1 MAALGKEGAM
11 WFHRRR
17 QTLVA
22 EGPVV
27 YDRRGRPVGVHVTA
41 PPEAETRAARR
52 HRELAGLRRTHE
64 LEAQYGLRCQ
74 VSLFC
79 ADPPR

>member
-1 MAALGKEGAM
+1 M
-11 WFHRRR
+11 FRRR
-17 QTLVA
+17 RTSLEQ

-27 YDRRGRPVGVHVTA
+27 FDRTGRPVGVRVTDA
-41 PPEAETRAARR
+41 AAEAETPQSRR
-52 HRELAGLRRTHE
+52 IRRLEALRRTRE
-64 LEAQYGLRCQ
+64 LEAQYNLRCQ